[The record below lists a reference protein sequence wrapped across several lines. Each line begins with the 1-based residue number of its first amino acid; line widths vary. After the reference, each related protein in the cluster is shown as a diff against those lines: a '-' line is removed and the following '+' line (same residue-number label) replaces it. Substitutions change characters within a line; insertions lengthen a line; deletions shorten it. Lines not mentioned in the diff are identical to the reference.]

1 MAGGNHLNLMIDATG
16 AEISLG
22 MIKNEDYLFSA
33 DRQCLYIHDPSGRN
47 HIATF
52 HSGLLD
58 LGKYEIAATR
68 GRFQSS
74 IFGVITGPLVPTN
87 GVFFA
92 SISPFHDKFDL
103 VLKGAGKEGYQLADW
118 DRSFPEAIFHPHNKG
133 EDLIAIKNKKT
144 GEELIAKDP
153 SLNDVLAGFMPGTI
167 EEIGSYLTLLDEM
180 ETNKVPDAIPNFS
193 SWFEM
198 IRAAI
203 DTINKDFLPERAT
216 A

>member
-16 AEISLG
+16 AEVSLG
-22 MIKNEDYLFSA
+22 MIKNEDYLLST

-47 HIATF
+47 QIATF

-92 SISPFHDKFDL
+92 SISPFHDKFD
-103 VLKGAGKEGYQLADW
+103 VILKRAGKEGYSLADW
-118 DRSFPEAIFHPHNKG
+118 DRSFPEAIYAPHNEDK
-133 EDLIAIKNKKT
+133 DLIAIKNNKT
-144 GEELIAKDP
+144 GEEIIAKDP
-153 SLNDVLAGFMPGTI
+153 SLEDVLAGFMPGTI
-167 EEIGSYLTLLDEM
+167 EEISSYLKLLDEM
-180 ETNKVPDAIPNFS
+180 ETNKVPSAIPSFS
-193 SWFEM
+193 SWFET

-203 DTINKDFLPERAT
+203 VATNNEFLPERAT